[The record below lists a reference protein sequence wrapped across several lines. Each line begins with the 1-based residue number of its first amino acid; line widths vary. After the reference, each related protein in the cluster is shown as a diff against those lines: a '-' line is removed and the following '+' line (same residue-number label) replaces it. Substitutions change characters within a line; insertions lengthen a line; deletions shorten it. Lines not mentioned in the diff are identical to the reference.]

1 MALENPTWGQ
11 ERIANELLLK
21 LGLRVSPRTVRK
33 YMPSHCVRTPGQR
46 RQTQRWSNFIR
57 NHAKGI
63 LACDFCVAITATFHM
78 LYVFVVIEHRSRRL
92 VHVNVT
98 AHPTQGHLVFG
109 DGVAQQV
116 QNKLKGFVP
125 HGALL
130 AWRAP
135 HEPKPCLKVD
145 LYDSTAAA
153 PHRGLRR
160 DSRLSPLSGQTPSL
174 ACRALAGLL
183 CDVVW
188 LPQL

>member
-1 MALENPTWGQ
+1 VPRVGTWINFHGSASFCM
-11 ERIANELLLK
+11 RILYISVK
-21 LGLRVSPRTVRK
+21 KPMGLR
-33 YMPSHCVRTPGQR
+33 QE
-46 RQTQRWSNFIR
+46 
-57 NHAKGI
+57 
-63 LACDFCVAITATFHM
+63 
-78 LYVFVVIEHRSRRL
+78 VFM
-92 VHVNVT
+92 NW
-98 AHPTQGHLVFG
+98 QGHLVFG

-130 AWRAP
+130 AWHAP

-145 LYDSTAAA
+145 FYDSTAAA

-174 ACRALAGLL
+174 ACHALVGLL

-188 LPQL
+188 LPQLECHCRMGAPLWHRYRPGAGLYPHHPVCGDAAHGLSACGPRHIGSDMGGLG